1 VVAAFGV
8 FYCIR
13 GGTNMKVLQEKI
25 LNEGKVLSGDV
36 LKVDAFLNHQ
46 IDPVLMQEIGKE
58 FAKRFKE
65 DNITKI
71 VTIESSGIAPAVM
84 AALELGVK
92 VIFARKR
99 KSLTLQDNM
108 YVANVYSFTKQETN
122 EISLSRNHIDE
133 TDRVLIIDDFL
144 ANGQAALEL
153 GVKVIFARKR
163 KSLTLQDNM
172 YVAKVYSFTKQETNE
187 ISLSRNHID
196 ENDRVLI
203 IDDFLANGQAA
214 LGLMSLVEQAGASIA
229 GIGIVIEKAFQ
240 DGGKKLREQGVRV
253 ESLAE
258 IASLDNGTVT
268 FVQQETA
275 EVN

>member
-1 VVAAFGV
+1 
-8 FYCIR
+8 
-13 GGTNMKVLQEKI
+13 MKVLQEKI

-65 DNITKI
+65 ENITKI

-108 YVANVYSFTKQETN
+108 YVAK
-122 EISLSRNHIDE
+122 I
-133 TDRVLIIDDFL
+133 
-144 ANGQAALEL
+144 
-153 GVKVIFARKR
+153 
-163 KSLTLQDNM
+163 
-172 YVAKVYSFTKQETNE
+172 YSFTKQETNE

>member
-1 VVAAFGV
+1 
-8 FYCIR
+8 
-13 GGTNMKVLQEKI
+13 MKVLQEKI

-58 FAKRFKE
+58 FAQRFKE

-84 AALELGVK
+84 AGLELGVK
-92 VIFARKR
+92 V
-99 KSLTLQDNM
+99 
-108 YVANVYSFTKQETN
+108 V
-122 EISLSRNHIDE
+122 
-133 TDRVLIIDDFL
+133 
-144 ANGQAALEL
+144 
-153 GVKVIFARKR
+153 FARKR

-187 ISLSRNHID
+187 ISLSRNHIH

-240 DGGKKLREQGVRV
+240 DGGKKLRENGVRV

-268 FVQQETA
+268 FVQHETA
-275 EVN
+275 EVK

>member
-1 VVAAFGV
+1 
-8 FYCIR
+8 
-13 GGTNMKVLQEKI
+13 MKVLQEKI

-65 DNITKI
+65 ENITKI

-92 VIFARKR
+92 VVFARKR

-133 TDRVLIIDDFL
+133 
-144 ANGQAALEL
+144 
-153 GVKVIFARKR
+153 
-163 KSLTLQDNM
+163 
-172 YVAKVYSFTKQETNE
+172 
-187 ISLSRNHID
+187 
-196 ENDRVLI
+196 NDHVLI

-214 LGLMSLVEQAGASIA
+214 LGLMSLVEQAGASTA

>member
-1 VVAAFGV
+1 
-8 FYCIR
+8 
-13 GGTNMKVLQEKI
+13 MKVLQEKI

-58 FAKRFKE
+58 FAKRFKK

-84 AALELGVK
+84 
-92 VIFARKR
+92 
-99 KSLTLQDNM
+99 
-108 YVANVYSFTKQETN
+108 
-122 EISLSRNHIDE
+122 
-133 TDRVLIIDDFL
+133 
-144 ANGQAALEL
+144 AALEL

>member
-1 VVAAFGV
+1 
-8 FYCIR
+8 
-13 GGTNMKVLQEKI
+13 MKVLHEKI

-65 DNITKI
+65 ENITKI

-92 VIFARKR
+92 VVFARKR

-108 YVANVYSFTKQETN
+108 YVAE
-122 EISLSRNHIDE
+122 
-133 TDRVLIIDDFL
+133 
-144 ANGQAALEL
+144 
-153 GVKVIFARKR
+153 
-163 KSLTLQDNM
+163 
-172 YVAKVYSFTKQETNE
+172 VYSFTKQETNE

-196 ENDRVLI
+196 ENDHVLI

-214 LGLMSLVEQAGASIA
+214 LGLMNLVEQAGASIA

>member
-1 VVAAFGV
+1 
-8 FYCIR
+8 
-13 GGTNMKVLQEKI
+13 MKVLQEKI
-25 LNEGKVLSGDV
+25 LNEGKVLSGDI

-65 DNITKI
+65 ENITKI

-122 EISLSRNHIDE
+122 EISLSR
-133 TDRVLIIDDFL
+133 T
-144 ANGQAALEL
+144 
-153 GVKVIFARKR
+153 
-163 KSLTLQDNM
+163 
-172 YVAKVYSFTKQETNE
+172 
-187 ISLSRNHID
+187 HID

-275 EVN
+275 EVK

>member
-1 VVAAFGV
+1 
-8 FYCIR
+8 
-13 GGTNMKVLQEKI
+13 MKVLQEKI

-65 DNITKI
+65 ENITKI

-122 EISLSRNHIDE
+122 EISLSR
-133 TDRVLIIDDFL
+133 T
-144 ANGQAALEL
+144 
-153 GVKVIFARKR
+153 
-163 KSLTLQDNM
+163 
-172 YVAKVYSFTKQETNE
+172 
-187 ISLSRNHID
+187 HID

-240 DGGKKLREQGVRV
+240 DGGKKLSEQGVRV

-275 EVN
+275 EVK

>member
-1 VVAAFGV
+1 
-8 FYCIR
+8 
-13 GGTNMKVLQEKI
+13 MKVLQEKI

-92 VIFARKR
+92 VVFARKR

-108 YVANVYSFTKQETN
+108 YVAN
-122 EISLSRNHIDE
+122 
-133 TDRVLIIDDFL
+133 
-144 ANGQAALEL
+144 
-153 GVKVIFARKR
+153 
-163 KSLTLQDNM
+163 
-172 YVAKVYSFTKQETNE
+172 VYSFTKQETNE

-275 EVN
+275 EVK

>member
-1 VVAAFGV
+1 
-8 FYCIR
+8 
-13 GGTNMKVLQEKI
+13 MKVLQEKI
-25 LNEGKVLSGDV
+25 LNEGTVLSGDV

-58 FAKRFKE
+58 FAQRFKE
-65 DNITKI
+65 ENITKI

-92 VIFARKR
+92 V
-99 KSLTLQDNM
+99 
-108 YVANVYSFTKQETN
+108 V
-122 EISLSRNHIDE
+122 
-133 TDRVLIIDDFL
+133 
-144 ANGQAALEL
+144 
-153 GVKVIFARKR
+153 FARKR

-187 ISLSRNHID
+187 ISLSRNHIH

-240 DGGKKLREQGVRV
+240 DGGKKLRESGVRV

-268 FVQQETA
+268 FVQHETA
-275 EVN
+275 EVK